1 MEMSSSSISGFFDL
15 GAEVKDDSASGLT
28 LLSDSAQGP
37 FVLYKYSRAG
47 RIEVLKALRA
57 QCRGDALS
65 EEMLRKEYEIG
76 RSLNHPNIREYYAYG
91 PVADLGNCIEM
102 EWVDGQSLADLMP
115 KCRED
120 SEFCD
125 RIACQMLEAVR
136 FIHLKQVVH
145 RDLKPSN
152 ILITDKGHNVKV
164 IDFSLSDSDSHFVL
178 KGNAGTALYAS
189 PEQMLCKGSDSRSD
203 IYSLGVILS
212 EMSSRRRY
220 RSVALRCMRK
230 NPDHRYQE
238 VDEISSDLFRRTYG
252 FPLALV
258 FLLLTVIACV
268 VIVLRRTEPVPVPD
282 EQVPETAEM
291 PGAED
296 GESTREEEYFDIG
309 VIDQLFR
316 QATEML
322 EEEGGATESPTD

>member
-1 MEMSSSSISGFFDL
+1 MEMSPSNISGFFDL
-15 GAEVKDDSASGLT
+15 GADIKEDSASGLT
-28 LLSDSAQGP
+28 LLSDSDQGP
-37 FVLYKYSRAG
+37 FVLYKYSKAG
-47 RIEVLKALRA
+47 RIVVLKALRE
-57 QCRGDALS
+57 QLRGDTLC

-102 EWVDGQSLADLMP
+102 EWVDGQSLEALMP

-120 SEFCD
+120 NELCD
-125 RIACQMLEAVR
+125 RIASQMLEAVR

-152 ILITDKGHNVKV
+152 ILVTDKGRNVKI

-220 RSVALRCMRK
+220 RSVALHCMRK
-230 NPDHRYQE
+230 DPARRYQE
-238 VDEISSDLFRRTYG
+238 VDELSSALFRKSYG
-252 FPLALV
+252 LPLAIIL
-258 FLLLTVIACV
+258 LLLTVIACAAA
-268 VIVLRRTEPVPVPD
+268 IWGK
-282 EQVPETAEM
+282 PETAPVPGEQLPEMIGM
-291 PGAED
+291 PGTDD
-296 GESTREEEYFDIG
+296 GEITEEEEYLDAG
-309 VIDQLFR
+309 SIDLLFR

-322 EEEGGATESPTD
+322 EEGGATESPTD